1 MLAHV
6 LIPRPALNE
15 IGEAL
20 RGGASIASVSVE
32 TDPLDLVRA
41 GAAGFGTAVFFAS
54 PDGKSVGGLGIA
66 TQVAGAGRN
75 RFDQLI
81 EGAAG
86 LAPEATAL
94 IVFSFDQDGPSGEDW
109 EGFPSA
115 LLVVPQITVVR
126 EAGRSRL
133 TIAVPPGADP
143 GAVLAAAA
151 SLRVPGPAEA
161 PQGSVHTIESVPSV
175 DDWRS
180 SVADALGVIESGELQ
195 KVVLARTVRIGVG
208 APVGVFEVA
217 SLLRDRFP
225 GCRVFCW
232 QRGDA
237 AVVGASPELLV
248 AKEGNRFHTLGLA
261 GSAPRSPVPE
271 EDRRLG
277 EALLASAKDRGEH
290 RIVVDEI
297 VRRLQPVAEMIDMP
311 ATPVVER
318 FGNVQH
324 LATPIAGRIPD
335 GVSALELAG
344 ALHPTPA
351 VGGHPTPAAL
361 GLMSKLEMID
371 RGWYAGGLG
380 WVDAAG
386 DGELAVALRCA
397 LVRGETAVLFAG
409 NGIVAGS
416 DPDAEVAETR
426 LKLSPLLD
434 LLTEA

>member
-1 MLAHV
+1 MLAQV

-15 IGEAL
+15 IADAL
-20 RGGASIASVSVE
+20 RTGAPIASAPVD
-32 TDPLDLVRA
+32 TDPLDLIRA
-41 GAAGFGTAVFFAS
+41 GAAAFGTAIFFAS
-54 PDGKSVGGLGIA
+54 PEGKSVGGLGIA
-66 TQVAGAGRN
+66 TQVTAAGGSRFERLIDGAGS
-75 RFDQLI
+75 LP
-81 EGAAG
+81 
-86 LAPEATAL
+86 PEATAL
-94 IVFSFDQDGPSGEDW
+94 TVFSFDPDGPIGEDW

-143 GAVLAAAA
+143 TSVLAAAA
-151 SLRVPGPAEA
+151 SLRVPGSAEA
-161 PQGSVHTIESVPSV
+161 PRGSVHTIESVPAV
-175 DDWRS
+175 EDWRN
-180 SVADALGVIESGELQ
+180 SVADALGVIEGGDLQ

-225 GCRVFCW
+225 GCRVFGW
-232 QRGDA
+232 QLGDA
-237 AVVGASPELLV
+237 AVVGASPELLI
-248 AKEGNRFHTLGLA
+248 AKDGNRFHTLGLA

-277 EALLASAKDRGEH
+277 EGLLASAKNRDEH

-297 VRRLQPVAEMIDMP
+297 VRRLESFAEMIDMP
-311 ATPVVER
+311 ANPVVER

-324 LATPIAGRIPD
+324 LATPIAGRIPAA
-335 GVSALELAG
+335 VSALDLAG

-351 VGGHPTPAAL
+351 VGGHPTPDAL

-371 RGWYAGGLG
+371 RGWYAGGIG

-386 DGELAVALRCA
+386 NGELAVTLRCA
-397 LVRGETAVLFAG
+397 LVRGDTAVLFAG